1 MSSQKKQEWPIKKL
15 DTFILQCPNPKCGKP
30 FPYCINSEY
39 ASETTY
45 GLENAPLFAVAEVN
59 HWSRLAAVECIHCKM
74 DVYLEVCYT
83 VRTRCL
89 SDREREDFKENTSWK
104 IA

>member
-1 MSSQKKQEWPIKKL
+1 MSSKKKQTVVERKF
-15 DTFILQCPNPKCGKP
+15 DNFILQCPNPRCGKT
-30 FPYCINSEY
+30 FPVCINSPL
-39 ASETTY
+39 ATGISY

-59 HWSRLAAVECIHCKM
+59 HGSRIDTVHCCHCGM
-74 DVYLEVCYT
+74 SVYLEVCYT

-89 SDREREDFKENTSWK
+89 SDREREDFQEVHSWK